1 MSEAQYRRRIL
12 YTNNSSKIIESS
24 RELHQIESKL
34 SKYNLPREVYNI
46 FLTLTRTVRRQILI
60 EQLENEIQR
69 VQSRFPELEAS
80 SMLADSQKSETTF

>member
-1 MSEAQYRRRIL
+1 MYI
-12 YTNNSSKIIESS
+12 NDNSIIKSP
-24 RELHQIESKL
+24 RELHQIENKL

-69 VQSRFPELEAS
+69 VQSRSPELEAS